1 MEVCRRHVRA
11 TEALKDQLDHAVGGG
26 PTSQSLEMKTL
37 DPPAGGS
44 TDNQF
49 EGLCSAQVWVV

>member
-1 MEVCRRHVRA
+1 MRA